1 MDKLENLIENLNK
14 IDRHNGDFYRGFLPR
29 ETRIPVLAKFLA
41 SQIRITL
48 INS

>member
-14 IDRHNGDFYRGFLPR
+14 IARHNGNFCRKFLPG

-41 SQIRITL
+41 NQIRITL
-48 INS
+48 ITS